1 MNLFDFLSVGFSAG
15 QWPVEG
21 VVEYS
26 AMAAVEVLL
35 EQQFGCSGFPVGAS
49 LLAMGCIRKLID

>member
-1 MNLFDFLSVGFSAG
+1 MPRLVSCFNVLKYMILFDFLSVGFSAG

-35 EQQFGCSGFPVGAS
+35 EQQFGVLGGP
-49 LLAMGCIRKLID
+49 L